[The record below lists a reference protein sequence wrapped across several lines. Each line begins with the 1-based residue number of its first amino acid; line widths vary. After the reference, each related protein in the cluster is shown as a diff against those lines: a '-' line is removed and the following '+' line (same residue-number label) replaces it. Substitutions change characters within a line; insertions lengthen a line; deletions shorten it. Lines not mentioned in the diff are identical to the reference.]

1 MIKCIARI
9 RKRLFMNKKI
19 KEIHI
24 TSEFITLGQF
34 LKFADVIQSGG
45 EAKSF
50 LSQNDVFINDELDVR
65 RGRKLRPGDK
75 ITVLGESYL
84 IK

>member
-50 LSQNDVFINDELDVR
+50 LSQNDVFINNELDVR